1 MDSEEKLPTVYCV
14 IAWILLV
21 PIVLPCL
28 LIMGL
33 SIVMV
38 SLIIAIPILIIS
50 LIKTGINMLFEY
62 LDYKKQVRK
71 IIKDFENCRREKR
84 K

>member
-1 MDSEEKLPTVYCV
+1 MMDSEEKLPTVYYV
-14 IAWILLV
+14 IAWMLLA

-38 SLIIAIPILIIS
+38 SLIITIPILIIS
-50 LIKTGINMLFEY
+50 LIKTGINLLFEY

-71 IIKDFENCRREKR
+71 IIKDFENCRREK
-84 K
+84 

>member
-1 MDSEEKLPTVYCV
+1 MIDSEEKLPTVYYV

-33 SIVMV
+33 SIVVV

-71 IIKDFENCRREKR
+71 IIKDFENCRREK
-84 K
+84 